1 MAELDI
7 KNTYSQYIPK
17 VSFTAAW
24 GRNTGNDQFGNLWNE
39 NRQWFTNSNIGL
51 NISIP
56 VFDGLRKK
64 YTVER
69 KKYQLETLNY
79 QQSLLSNSLRQQL
92 INSKMALDVNLERL
106 AVQEDNLELA
116 QEVVEVTRAK
126 YTAGV
131 GSNLELIDAEQS
143 YKVAEVNYLTALYDA
158 IVAKI
163 DLDKALGK
171 LN

>member
-1 MAELDI
+1 
-7 KNTYSQYIPK
+7 
-17 VSFTAAW
+17 
-24 GRNTGNDQFGNLWNE
+24 
-39 NRQWFTNSNIGL
+39 
-51 NISIP
+51 
-56 VFDGLRKK
+56 
-64 YTVER
+64 
-69 KKYQLETLNY
+69 
-79 QQSLLSNSLRQQL
+79 
-92 INSKMALDVNLERL
+92 MALDVNLERL